1 MKRARRVRDGYRA
14 LGETER
20 HLDRGD
26 EEAPVEGW
34 IDELAA
40 ELGEDRLTQDEVVRL
55 LGVAREVAHRVERK
69 TTPLA
74 AFLLGTAIG
83 RAEASGMDRARAM
96 DGVFGTLERILP
108 EAPPDDEDPVPA
120 TPSEAADARGEVVP
134 PGEGNEDGT
143 LDR

>member
-1 MKRARRVRDGYRA
+1 M
-14 LGETER
+14 
-20 HLDRGD
+20 
-26 EEAPVEGW
+26 EGW

-40 ELGEDRLTQDEVVRL
+40 ELGEDRLTQDDVVRL
-55 LGVAREVAHRVERK
+55 LGVARDVAHRVERK

-108 EAPPDDEDPVPA
+108 EAVPDGEESAPA
-120 TPSEAADARGEVVP
+120 TPSEAADARGEALP
-134 PGEGNEDGT
+134 PGDRDEGGT